1 MIKAIDTTYKG
12 YKFRSRLEARFA
24 VFLDALGVNWDY
36 EIEGYTLPVT
46 GNYLPDFYLERGFF
60 PDELGHY
67 SGPIWVEIK
76 HSEPTV
82 QEINK
87 LRELVTHT
95 ETPGV
100 FFSLS
105 RGKTANIFEEWYNY
119 EYSAGIGVSIF
130 HHEQYPLDGFYPEPQ
145 SLPDYYW
152 DDPDM
157 RKVLIGWINKVSYNL
172 DIKKIRPAAKAALSA
187 RFEFGESG

>member
-24 VFLDALGVNWDY
+24 VFLDALGVDWDY
-36 EIEGYTLPVT
+36 EIEGYNLPIT
-46 GNYLPDFYLERGFF
+46 GNYLPDFYLENGFF
-60 PDELGHY
+60 PDERGHY
-67 SGPIWVEIK
+67 TGPIWIEVKNSYPSI
-76 HSEPTV
+76 

-95 ETPGV
+95 EIPGV

-105 RGKTANIFEEWYNY
+105 RNTTTNIFKEWYNY
-119 EYSAGIGVSIF
+119 DPPRGHWLTLF
-130 HHEQYPLDGFYPEPQ
+130 HHEQYPLDGFYPGHDA
-145 SLPDYYW
+145 LPDYYW

-157 RKVLIGWINKVSYNL
+157 RKILITWITNLNYAL
-172 DIKKIRPAAKAALSA
+172 DIRKLKPAAKAALSA